1 MAEASTQNP
10 MNKLNEAHYL
20 FSLFTSVRII
30 PQVFLFTCV
39 STCLGFMQ
47 PAFNAFFLMTLG
59 VPSVV
64 MMVYNLKKEE
74 SPRVNSL
81 GKRSIGTNNS
91 ENW

>member
-1 MAEASTQNP
+1 M
-10 MNKLNEAHYL
+10 M
-20 FSLFTSVRII
+20 TSPRAFVSSHNGVSY

-39 STCLGFMQ
+39 STYFGFIK

-74 SPRVNSL
+74 SDRVNNL
-81 GKRSIGTNNS
+81 GRRSIGLSNFIS
-91 ENW
+91 SFKSVPW

>member
-1 MAEASTQNP
+1 
-10 MNKLNEAHYL
+10 
-20 FSLFTSVRII
+20 
-30 PQVFLFTCV
+30 
-39 STCLGFMQ
+39 MQ

-81 GKRSIGTNNS
+81 GKRSIGILI
-91 ENW
+91 

>member
-1 MAEASTQNP
+1 
-10 MNKLNEAHYL
+10 
-20 FSLFTSVRII
+20 
-30 PQVFLFTCV
+30 
-39 STCLGFMQ
+39 MQ

-74 SPRVNSL
+74 SQRVNSL

-91 ENW
+91 ETWLKGPAATLRLMTRRRCKPMLFDMI